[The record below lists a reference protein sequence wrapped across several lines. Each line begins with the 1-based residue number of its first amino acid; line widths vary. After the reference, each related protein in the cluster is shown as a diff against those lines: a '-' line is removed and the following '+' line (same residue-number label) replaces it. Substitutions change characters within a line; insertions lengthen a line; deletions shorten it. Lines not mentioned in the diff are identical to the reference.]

1 MKHMRWRAIATVE
14 LTSCAL
20 LVVSAGFAQTAAPTR
35 AGTRLVYQRTPG
47 ADSCPDEVAF
57 REAVAAQ
64 TSNGADPFTAA
75 GPSTLRVTLA
85 PGPPGSGF
93 QATMELFDATGKSA
107 GTDTKQA
114 PTCAAAARSLA
125 FSASVVFLT
134 APVPTGTPV
143 TTAAPLATAPP
154 VPPPAPPTKLPP
166 AVRVEIGAGA
176 LVGFGFAPNP
186 SAGFGGF
193 VGLRFPRALPAFG
206 LMLEGR
212 GDLDVSGDAVV
223 LAKASAQP
231 RTGFAG
237 GSIAPCGYLRW
248 FFGCGL
254 FTIGAVHGTA
264 GPAYEPAGQES
275 LFAGLGGRIGGEVWI
290 VDGPPSF
297 GVRLSLD
304 GLFALSRP
312 AVIADGEQVWISPL
326 GAGAASLHLVALL

>member
-1 MKHMRWRAIATVE
+1 MNGRATEMSV
-14 LTSCAL
+14 AL
-20 LVVSAGFAQTAAPTR
+20 VASLLAHSSPVLGQAVQGAPT
-35 AGTRLVYQRTPG
+35 ATRLAYERLVG
-47 ADSCPDEVAF
+47 AESCPDEMAF

-64 TSNGADPFTAA
+64 TANGADPFSAA

-85 PGPPGSGF
+85 PGPPGTGF
-93 QATMELFDATGKSA
+93 RATMELFDAAGRSA

-114 PTCAAAARSLA
+114 PTCAAAARALA

-134 APVPTGTPV
+134 APPP
-143 TTAAPLATAPP
+143 TAAPTTTSLTTAPSAIP
-154 VPPPAPPTKLPP
+154 TLPAPPPPTLLPP
-166 AVRVEIGAGA
+166 AVRVHIGAGA

-193 VGLRFPRALPAFG
+193 VGLRFPRSLPAFG

-212 GDLDVSGDAVV
+212 GDVDVSGDSVV
-223 LAKASAQP
+223 LARASAQP

-237 GSIAPCGYLRW
+237 GSLAPCGYLRW

-254 FTIGAVHGTA
+254 FTIGAVHGSA
-264 GPAYEPAGQES
+264 GPAYEPAEQDS